1 MLEQIKKYAFEKYAG
16 DNTLADEFVRG
27 FTAVSLQKYA
37 QEKEL
42 VSGKLGRDLGLV
54 DIKSHGEIAL
64 NAARLHNEQFTGKL
78 MHGFSESV
86 GKGVGG
92 LIISGAVG
100 ALGAAYGKIAKGALH
115 TKFLTALAHV
125 AKYNPIIRNA
135 DKEKVLQYAET
146 IFKFAPNVASDPNL
160 LSSIIAN
167 AIHGEGIDPM
177 TIKTLTSLEGEYA
190 HNNTFTPKT
199 FI

>member
-1 MLEQIKKYAFEKYAG
+1 MLEQIKEYALEKYAG
-16 DNTLADEFVRG
+16 DKDLADEFVKG
-27 FTAVSLQKYA
+27 FTQVSLQKYA
-37 QEKEL
+37 QE
-42 VSGKLGRDLGLV
+42 RDMTGARPQKNEGLSEA
-54 DIKSHGEIAL
+54 KSHGEIAL

-86 GKGVGG
+86 GKGFGG
-92 LIISGAVG
+92 LLISGAVG
-100 ALGAAYGKIAKGALH
+100 ALGSAYSSLARGALH
-115 TKFLTALAHV
+115 TKFLNALTHV
-125 AKYNPIIRNA
+125 AQTNPIIRNA
-135 DKEKVLQYAET
+135 DKAKVLQYAET